1 MLLEVDRLAVLD
13 VGVFLDDVDQVD
25 DHLGLRPVEVAA
37 FVDARDV
44 VR

>member
-1 MLLEVDRLAVLD
+1 MDGLAVLD

-25 DHLGLRPVEVAA
+25 DHLGLRPVEVGA
-37 FVDARDV
+37 FVESRNI